1 MDGAGAV
8 ITYHEACGVDDLW
21 IGDMDA
27 FSIAGKQILLVNAE
41 GVFKAY
47 SNVCPHQDIPLVEGK
62 LNGCVLTCRAHH
74 WEFDVTNGLSIN
86 PANQRLVEYP
96 VRINGDIVEI
106 GDMPVNARET
116 ERNRPLV

>member
-27 FSIAGKQILLVNAE
+27 FLIAGKQILLVNAE

-47 SNVCPHQDIPLVEGK
+47 ANVCPHQDIPLVEGK
-62 LNGCVLTCRAHH
+62 LDGCVLTCRAHH
-74 WEFDVTNGLSIN
+74 WQFDVTNGLSIN

-96 VRINGDIVEI
+96 VRIHGDVVEI
-106 GDMPVNARET
+106 GDMPVTAADARH
-116 ERNRPLV
+116 NQPSC

>member
-8 ITYHEACGVDDLW
+8 ITYHEVCGVDDLW

-27 FSIAGKQILLVNAE
+27 FSISGKQVLLVNAE

-47 SNVCPHQDIPLVEGK
+47 ANVCPHQDIPLVEGK
-62 LNGCVLTCRAHH
+62 LEGCVLTCRAHH
-74 WEFDVTNGLSIN
+74 WQFDVTNGLSIN

-96 VRINGDIVEI
+96 VRINGEMVEI
-106 GDMPVNARET
+106 GDVPT
-116 ERNRPLV
+116 ESKRSLF